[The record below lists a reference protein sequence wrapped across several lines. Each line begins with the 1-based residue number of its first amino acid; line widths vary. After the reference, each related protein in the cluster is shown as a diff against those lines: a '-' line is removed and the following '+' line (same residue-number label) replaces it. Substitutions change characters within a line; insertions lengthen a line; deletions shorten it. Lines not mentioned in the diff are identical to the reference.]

1 MAAGDLGQIQSTD
14 VSNGIAVVVANRSL
28 EYLKNNT
35 VMSRLVRR
43 DYDNEIAKEG
53 DTIRITKFTG
63 LTVKSKSGDFE
74 IEKPGQDKVDVKLDQ
89 HRYIGFSIDDVAKFL
104 ASPDI
109 QKDLMSE
116 GIAKIGEDI
125 DAQLIAL
132 YDDVTTN
139 SVGSAGVDA
148 TAALLLAARTK
159 LNTSKAPL
167 SERYAVW
174 SPKDEAAL
182 ISDAKFADSSY
193 SADSGIIKE
202 AALGRKYGIDNF
214 MDQQITVTGTSPLS
228 THNMVFQRGAFVLAT
243 RPLELPPQKTGVEA
257 FYVDEDGVGI
267 RVMVSY
273 NHLKGGYVVTVD
285 ILYGVKTLREELAC
299 IALA

>member
-1 MAAGDLGQIQSTD
+1 MSVAGTGTTETTD

-35 VMSRLVRR
+35 VMARLVRR
-43 DYDNEIAKEG
+43 DYDDEIAKEG
-53 DTIRITKFTG
+53 DTVRITKFTG

-74 IEKPGQDKVDVKLDQ
+74 IEKPDQDKVDVKLDQ
-89 HRYIGFSIDDVAKFL
+89 HRYIGFAIDDVAKFL
-104 ASPDI
+104 NSVDI
-109 QKDLMSE
+109 QNDLMQE

-132 YDDVTTN
+132 IENDVTQST
-139 SVGSAGVDA
+139 GSAGTDA
-148 TAALLLAARTK
+148 TAALLLAARK
-159 LNTSKAPL
+159 VLNDAKAPL
-167 SERYAVW
+167 MDRFAVW

-182 ISDAKFADSSY
+182 LGDEKFANSSY

-214 MDQQITVTGTSPLS
+214 MDQQVETSGSSPIS
-228 THNMVFQRGAFVLAT
+228 TYNCVFQRGAFVLAT
-243 RPLELPPQKTGVEA
+243 RPMALPPQSTGVNA
-257 FYVDEDGVGI
+257 FYASQDGVGL

-273 NHLKGGYVVTVD
+273 NHIKGGYVCTVD
-285 ILYGVKTLREELAC
+285 VLFGVKTLRPELAC